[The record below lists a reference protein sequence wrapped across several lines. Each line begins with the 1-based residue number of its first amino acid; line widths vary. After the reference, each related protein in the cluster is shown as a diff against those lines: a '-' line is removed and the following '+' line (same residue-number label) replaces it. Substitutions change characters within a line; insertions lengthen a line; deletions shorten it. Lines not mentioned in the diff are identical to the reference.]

1 MSEQSP
7 KAWFDRFHKA
17 MISVGNKQSNA
28 DHALFIKHQN
38 KKIIAL
44 IVYVDGIIII

>member
-1 MSEQSP
+1 MPEQSP

-17 MISVGNKQSNA
+17 MICVGYEESNG

-44 IVYVDGIIII
+44 IVYVDDIIII